1 MKKILVATEKPFAK
15 VAVEKIKAAFAGGD
29 YDIVL
34 LEKYTDVEELKAA
47 IADADA
53 LIFRSDK
60 ITPEVLDAAKNLKIA
75 VRAGA
80 GYDNIDLPAATKNGV
95 VVMNTPGQNANAVAE
110 LVIALMIF
118 QARNHMDGS
127 SGTELIE
134 KNIGLLAYGN
144 VGKAVARI
152 AKGFKMNVF
161 AYDPYLSK
169 EAIEADGVKVVDSP
183 AELFK
188 TCQYVSLHI
197 PATAETKGSINYDLM
212 MSMPK
217 GAVLV
222 NTARKEVI
230 NEADLL
236 RVYDERPDF
245 SYVCDVAPDCTPV
258 LREKNNNHFYATAK
272 KLGAQTEEANVNA
285 GQAAGVQIRKFF
297 ETGDKTFQVNK

>member
-1 MKKILVATEKPFAK
+1 MKSRPFA
-15 VAVEKIKAAFAGGD
+15 GSD
-29 YDIVL
+29 YDIVCS
-34 LEKYTDVEELKAA
+34 KYTDVEELKAA
-47 IADADA
+47 IADAA

-60 ITPEVLDAAKNLKIA
+60 ITPECWTLPEPED
-75 VRAGA
+75 RGHAGA

-169 EAIEADGVKVVDSP
+169 EAIEADGVKVVGSRQRGSV
-183 AELFK
+183 

-197 PATAETKGSINYDLM
+197 
-212 MSMPK
+212 
-217 GAVLV
+217 
-222 NTARKEVI
+222 RRQ
-230 NEADLL
+230 L
-236 RVYDERPDF
+236 RPRQHQ
-245 SYVCDVAPDCTPV
+245 
-258 LREKNNNHFYATAK
+258 L
-272 KLGAQTEEANVNA
+272 
-285 GQAAGVQIRKFF
+285 
-297 ETGDKTFQVNK
+297 